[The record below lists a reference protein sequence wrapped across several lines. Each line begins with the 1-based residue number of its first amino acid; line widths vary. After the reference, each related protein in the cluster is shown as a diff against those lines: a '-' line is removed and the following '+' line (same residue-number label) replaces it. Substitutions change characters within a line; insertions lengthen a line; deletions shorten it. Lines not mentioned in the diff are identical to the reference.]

1 MFFSYSLRLIT
12 PIIIFFILMTSCDEE
27 QVVMKNN
34 VIEASSFI
42 KNEKQASFETLGYS
56 VKFVPLETR
65 ESCLLPGNAHIVY
78 VSKADVFI
86 SDGKLLYRFGMDG
99 TFKNTIGKI
108 GNGPKE
114 YRAIFGVSFNIN
126 KEEVYIYDGNN
137 RITIWDI
144 KGTSIGELNLM
155 VNGYLSCVYKTTN
168 GYWGEQQLYD
178 NKDKDEINII
188 YIDSIGK
195 LMGNRNMSKLDKLD
209 NLSFHPYPIVKQNGD
224 NYIYFNNYNFSC
236 YVVNDSTR
244 QFFKIELGKYSPDKN
259 KLGNMD
265 YRLEANSDF
274 IEIQDIIYDEKN
286 IFISMR
292 NGQSLRGAIIDKSKG
307 RLLYSE
313 EILHPRIGG
322 GIPLQNECDVK
333 IWPQAQYNNFLYA
346 LCDINNLSTQ
356 EYEKLISE
364 DVLNADIAED
374 QRNPLLVILSQE

>member
-1 MFFSYSLRLIT
+1 M
-12 PIIIFFILMTSCDEE
+12 LMTSCDEE
-27 QVVMKNN
+27 QIVMKNN
-34 VIEASSFI
+34 VIAAHSFL
-42 KNEKQASFETLGYS
+42 KKEKETSFETLGYR
-56 VKFVPLETR
+56 VKSIPLETR

-78 VSKADVFI
+78 VSTEDVFI
-86 SDGKLLYRFGMDG
+86 SDGKLLYRFGIDG

-114 YRAIFGVSFNIN
+114 YRAIFGVSFNI
-126 KEEVYIYDGNN
+126 KEGKVYIYDGNN

-144 KGTSIGELNLM
+144 KGSSISELNLM
-155 VNGYLSCVYKTTN
+155 VNGYLSCVYKTSN

-178 NKDKDEINII
+178 NKDKDKVNII
-188 YIDSIGK
+188 YIDSVGK
-195 LMGNRNMSKLDKLD
+195 PIGNRNMTRLDKLN
-209 NLSFHPYPIVKQNGD
+209 NLSYHPFPIVKQDGD

-244 QFFKIELGKYSPDKN
+244 LSFEIDPGEYSPDKN
-259 KLGNMD
+259 KLGDMD

-292 NGQSLRGAIIDKSKG
+292 NGQSLWGAIIDKSKG
-307 RLLYSE
+307 RLLGSE
-313 EILHPRIGG
+313 EILPPRIGG
-322 GIPLQNECDVK
+322 GILLHNGNDVK
-333 IWPQAQYNNFLYA
+333 IWPQAQYKNSLYA

-364 DVLNADIAED
+364 DVLNADIAKD
-374 QRNPLLVILSQE
+374 QRNPLLIILSQE